1 MIDNILKKIGLSD
14 GEIKI
19 YLALLELGSTTTWG
33 LTKKSKISG
42 SKVYEILERLIS
54 KGLASFII
62 QNKVKYFK
70 AASPEKILSYLNEKS
85 EEIED
90 KKIEIQKVIPELI
103 LKQKSA
109 KKSQAQ
115 IFIGFEG
122 MKTATEDILNTLKR
136 GDEWLSMGLTEQP
149 ESWEVYFNHK
159 QKERAAKGI
168 IQKQLLNKKYLSLY
182 KERKKLPYTNFR
194 FLPKEL
200 EMPTSIEIYAH
211 KVSIFILSKDSP
223 MVILIEN
230 EDVSNSFRKYFN
242 LLWKSAEK

>member
-1 MIDNILKKIGLSD
+1 M
-14 GEIKI
+14 
-19 YLALLELGSTTTWG
+19 
-33 LTKKSKISG
+33 
-42 SKVYEILERLIS
+42 IS

-159 QKERAAKGI
+159 QKERAAK
-168 IQKQLLNKKYLSLY
+168 QLLIRRLT
-182 KERKKLPYTNFR
+182 RAKL
-194 FLPKEL
+194 
-200 EMPTSIEIYAH
+200 MI
-211 KVSIFILSKDSP
+211 
-223 MVILIEN
+223 
-230 EDVSNSFRKYFN
+230 
-242 LLWKSAEK
+242 